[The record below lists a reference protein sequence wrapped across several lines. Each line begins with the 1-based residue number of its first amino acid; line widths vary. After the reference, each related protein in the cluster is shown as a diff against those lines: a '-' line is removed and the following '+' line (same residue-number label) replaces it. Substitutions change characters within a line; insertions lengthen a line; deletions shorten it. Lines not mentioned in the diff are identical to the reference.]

1 MQHYALPCIVVPL
14 PYRAL
19 PYPALPCLFLIE
31 LRPALALPCYAAALT
46 CLTLL
51 CLIFAVIKRQAFT
64 NMSILAFA
72 FKCFVELRPALALPC
87 YAAALTC
94 LTLLCLIFAVI
105 KRQAFTNMSILAFA
119 FKCFA
124 AFFATSDRHY
134 LRSIQLFCHP

>member
-72 FKCFVELRPALALPC
+72 FKCFV
-87 YAAALTC
+87 
-94 LTLLCLIFAVI
+94 
-105 KRQAFTNMSILAFA
+105 
-119 FKCFA
+119 
-124 AFFATSDRHY
+124 AFFAKNDRHW
-134 LRSIQLFCHP
+134 LWSIQLFCYPCFLTPLHKCRRCTLLNRFSPSLKFN